1 MGRIAEKLR
10 GAFTRAGSKDRRIE
24 SFEVVVLRLSG
35 MRGVSEY
42 EIVALDGSAKLTEC
56 GVRFSGEKEERIP
69 KRSVICPAEDVL
81 GLLNRCRIL
90 SWDGFHGKHPRG
102 VKDGKIFSFSATV
115 NGGKTVRAAG
125 SQDFPSHFSDFTDGL
140 NAALSDAERRE

>member
-35 MRGVSEY
+35 MRGVREY
-42 EIVALDGSAKLTEC
+42 EIVALEGSAELTEY

-69 KRSVICPAEDVL
+69 ERSVICPSEDVL

-90 SWDGFHGKHPRG
+90 SWDGFHGERPRG
-102 VKDGKIFSFSATV
+102 VKDGKNFTFCASV

-125 SQDFPSHFSDFTDGL
+125 SQNFPPRFSDFTDGL
-140 NAALSDAERRE
+140 NAALRGAERRE